1 MNRMNTARWQK
12 VSGYLLAATGMLA
25 VAGFYKFILTSVNST
40 TIALSLLLV
49 VLLAASTQGLGPSIL
64 ASALGM
70 LCFNFFFLPPVGT
83 LIVHDPQNWVA
94 LLAFLITA
102 VIASQL
108 SARARARARDAERRR
123 EEVWKLY
130 ELSRAIIA
138 TPDSETAVSSIAR
151 QVADVF
157 GFDYCAVFAP
167 AGEGGW
173 QRVAVAAE
181 IVSAGTFSHDMA
193 DVERTLSSGETRI
206 VETRIVS
213 AGEKFSD
220 KKSGASDTRQAAAYV
235 PLKVGV
241 KSIGVMVLESRSSER
256 TTLEAIAGLVALA
269 LERARFLQEVS
280 RTEALRQSDELKSAL
295 LASVSHDLRTPLTS
309 IRAAVDNLLQSDIEW
324 DKSALHEFH
333 VIISEE
339 VSRLT
344 RLVQNLLEM
353 ARIEAGELRLSKEW
367 VSMREV
373 FNNVLDRVDARRDH
387 HVIIVT
393 GDAETLVKIDS
404 RLIAEALTNIV
415 ENAAKYSPAGSDIS
429 LEATIRDGE
438 LSIDVKDQGQG
449 IAPDEIA
456 HVFEKFF
463 RSRHQHRSAGTGMG
477 LAIARGIIEAHG
489 GKIWVE
495 STAGEGAAFT
505 ITLPVEVKEASESI
519 AAAE

>member
-1 MNRMNTARWQK
+1 MNRMRWQK
-12 VSGYLLAATGMLA
+12 ASGYLLAATGVLA
-25 VAGFYKFILTSVNST
+25 VAGFYKFILTGVNST
-40 TIALSLLLV
+40 TVALSLLLV

-70 LCFNFFFLPPVGT
+70 LCFNFFFLPPVGALT
-83 LIVHDPQNWVA
+83 VHDPQNWVA
-94 LLAFLITA
+94 LFAFLITA

-130 ELSRAIIA
+130 ELSRTIIA

-151 QVADVF
+151 QVVDVF

-167 AGEGGW
+167 AGEGAW
-173 QRVAVAAE
+173 QRVAVAVE
-181 IVSAGTFSHDMA
+181 FVSAGHFTPDMA
-193 DVERTLSSGETRI
+193 EVKRTLASGETRI
-206 VETRIVS
+206 
-213 AGEKFSD
+213 AGEKFFDEKSD
-220 KKSGASDTRQAAAYV
+220 GADTRQATAYV

-241 KSIGVMVLESRSSER
+241 KSIGVMVLVSRRLER

-353 ARIEAGELRLSKEW
+353 ARIDAGELRLSKEW

-373 FNNVLDRVDARRDH
+373 FNSVLDRLDARRNH
-387 HVIIVT
+387 HVIIEP

-404 RLIAEALTNIV
+404 RLVVEALANIV
-415 ENAAKYSPAGSDIS
+415 GNAAKYSPAGSDIL
-429 LEATIRDGE
+429 LEANIKEDQ
-438 LSIDVKDQGQG
+438 LSISVKDRGPG
-449 IAPDEIA
+449 IAPDEID
-456 HVFEKFF
+456 HVFDKFF
-463 RSRHQHRSAGTGMG
+463 RSRHQHRSTGTGMG

-495 STAGEGAAFT
+495 SSVGEGAAFT
-505 ITLPVEVKEASESI
+505 FTLPVEVKEASEPM